1 MAFAASAQPA
11 IRLCCLQEAAI
22 NHAIGEAETITRKAE
37 ATATGIRGIASAIT
51 SHGGGD
57 AVSMTVAQQYVE
69 AFGKIAQTGNTI
81 VVPADAGNVSS
92 MVSQA
97 TAIFRGMTNSRSGPS
112 GVPSQAASK
121 SPQSPRG
128 SGSSAPGQSEMH
140 TGVRQTQRSKCPD
153 RTSQFATSASNMGDG
168 NKPTSL
174 FSLQADA

>member
-1 MAFAASAQPA
+1 M
-11 IRLCCLQEAAI
+11 
-22 NHAIGEAETITRKAE
+22 TI
-37 ATATGIRGIASAIT
+37 
-51 SHGGGD
+51 
-57 AVSMTVAQQYVE
+57 AQQYVE

-112 GVPSQAASK
+112 GFPSQDASK
-121 SPQSPRG
+121 SPQSPQG
-128 SGSSAPGQSEMH
+128 SGGSSAPGQSEMH
-140 TGVRQTQRSKCPD
+140 TGVRQTQRAKCPD

-174 FSLQADA
+174 FSLQADP